1 MSESAVAQPI
11 RVLLVDDDP
20 MVCRGIEMILGTADD
35 VVVAGAVHDGDEVI
49 DAVHRHRPDVI
60 LMDVRMARQDGIT
73 TTAALTQ
80 TAAGSEA
87 GAAAA
92 PKVIVL
98 TTFDHDDVLLRAVHA
113 GAAGYLLKTADPREI
128 LDAVRSV
135 ASGEGALSARSAGQ
149 ILKHVQGDAAAELR
163 RTAVAL
169 VATLTDRERDVVRL
183 VAQEKTTAQMA
194 KELYLGEATVKS
206 HLARAQ
212 DKLGVQNRV
221 GMGIIA
227 DRAGL
232 V

>member
-35 VVVAGAVHDGDEVI
+35 IIVAGAVHDGDEVI
-49 DAVHRHRPDVI
+49 DAVHRHRPDII

-80 TAAGSEA
+80 TTGAG
-87 GAAAA
+87 GADAA

-128 LDAVRSV
+128 LEAVRSV

-149 ILKHVQGDAAAELR
+149 ILKHVQGDAAAMLR

>member
-35 VVVAGAVHDGDEVI
+35 IIVAGAVHDGDEVI
-49 DAVHRHRPDVI
+49 DAVHRHRPDII

-80 TAAGSEA
+80 TAGAG
-87 GAAAA
+87 GADAA

-128 LDAVRSV
+128 LEAVRSV
-135 ASGEGALSARSAGQ
+135 ASGEGSLSARSAGQ

>member
-35 VVVAGAVHDGDEVI
+35 IIVAGAVHDGDEVI
-49 DAVHRHRPDVI
+49 DAVHRHRPDII

-80 TAAGSEA
+80 TAGAG
-87 GAAAA
+87 GADAA

-128 LDAVRSV
+128 LEAVRSV

-194 KELYLGEATVKS
+194 KELHLGEATVKS

>member
-35 VVVAGAVHDGDEVI
+35 IIVAGAVHDGDEVI
-49 DAVHRHRPDVI
+49 DAVHRHRPDII

-80 TAAGSEA
+80 TAGAG
-87 GAAAA
+87 GADAA

-128 LDAVRSV
+128 LEAVRSV

>member
-35 VVVAGAVHDGDEVI
+35 IIVAGAVHDGDEVI
-49 DAVHRHRPDVI
+49 DAVHRHRPDII

-80 TAAGSEA
+80 TAGAG
-87 GAAAA
+87 GADAA

-128 LDAVRSV
+128 LEAVRSV

-221 GMGIIA
+221 GIGIIA